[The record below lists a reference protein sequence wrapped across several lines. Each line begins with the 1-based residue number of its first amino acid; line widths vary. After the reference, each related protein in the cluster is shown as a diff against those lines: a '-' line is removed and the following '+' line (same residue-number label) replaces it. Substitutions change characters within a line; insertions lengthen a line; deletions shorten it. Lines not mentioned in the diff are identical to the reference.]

1 MKRAPILTLWLLAAL
16 IILSRCAPAAPSNP
30 ADPISGTWAGTW
42 GPSPDRQTEVRLELK
57 WDGTKLQ
64 GTINPGYNAIELAKA
79 AFDPQTGVIRMEL
92 DGPNSRREIVRY
104 VIEGKL
110 SGATI
115 SGTFDRAGEQGTFR
129 IEKK

>member
-1 MKRAPILTLWLLAAL
+1 MKRAPIRTLCLLAAL
-16 IILSRCAPAAPSNP
+16 IALSNCAPKAPSSP
-30 ADPISGTWAGTW
+30 ADPLTGTWAGTW
-42 GPSPDRQTEVRLELK
+42 GPSPERQTEVNLELK
-57 WDGTKLQ
+57 WDGTKMQ

-79 AFDPQTGVIRMEL
+79 SFDPQSGAIKMEL